1 MDAHIRNRLGKYK
14 HAEICFG
21 DVRRAVYQYSSLR
34 PNLQNFTH
42 NDGREVELFA
52 LDGTLPVMIGGVIYN
67 IPVCVWLQENH
78 PFCPPLVFV
87 KPTNTM
93 AIKVSQ
99 FVDSNGKVYHPFL
112 HEWSH
117 PKSDLAAMLQILCS
131 VFAQHP
137 PVYAKT
143 ASTPPQPSH
152 YNMPQQ
158 PGYPPHYGGYSPNPG
173 AMPPYPVGGSPRMP
187 MPQHMPMPGS
197 STGRP
202 SGSRP
207 PFTPY
212 TPACGSNMGSSNTP
226 YPVTMPNHASYPP
239 STQPSYHG
247 PAASIPPVTQA
258 NLVTTENSTAVSST
272 LKDEEIKLSLRSAV
286 EDKIKRST
294 RALFQQAQIE
304 LDELNRTQDELKR
317 GSEKLQDI
325 LQKLEREQGDV
336 DNDIKLLTQKNE
348 EISEVVNKLESNS
361 ENLEIDEAVVT
372 TAPLYNQILNLFAEE
387 NAVEDT
393 IYYLSES
400 LRKEAIDLEVF
411 LKHVRTLSRKQ
422 FMLRALLYKARKTAG
437 LTEVVG

>member
-1 MDAHIRNRLGKYK
+1 MDLHLKSKLGKYK
-14 HAEICFG
+14 HANLCLS
-21 DVRRAVYQYSSLR
+21 DVMRALHQYPTLLAD
-34 PNLQNFTH
+34 LQNFTH
-42 NDGREVELFA
+42 NDGREARLLA
-52 LDGTLPVMIGGVIYN
+52 LDGTLPVLIRGVTYN

-78 PFCPPLVFV
+78 PYVPPLVYV

-93 AIKVSQ
+93 AIKPSQ

-112 HEWSH
+112 HEWTY
-117 PKSDLAAMLQILCS
+117 PKSDLAALLQILCS
-131 VFAQHP
+131 IFAQQS
-137 PVYAKT
+137 PVYAKS
-143 ASTPPQPSH
+143 APTPPQPSS

-158 PGYPPHYGGYSPNPG
+158 PSYLPQYGGYSPNPG
-173 AMPPYPVGGSPRMP
+173 AMPPYPVGASTGMP
-187 MPQHMPMPGS
+187 MPQPGPVPGS
-197 STGRP
+197 SPGRP
-202 SGSRP
+202 SGGRP
-207 PFTPY
+207 PYPPY
-212 TPACGSNMGSSNTP
+212 PPGGGSNMGPSNPP
-226 YPVTMPNHASYPP
+226 YPVPNHASYPP
-239 STQPSYHG
+239 STQPSYSG
-247 PAASIPPVTQA
+247 PAASIPHVTQA
-258 NLVTTENSTAVSST
+258 NLDTTNGTTAVSST

-286 EDKIKRST
+286 EDKIRRSSK
-294 RALFQQAQIE
+294 ALFQQAQIE
-304 LDELNRTQDELKR
+304 LDELNRTQNELKR

-325 LQKLEREQGDV
+325 LQKLEREQADV

-348 EISEVVNKLESNS
+348 EISEVVSKLESNS

-437 LTEVVG
+437 LTEVAG

>member
-14 HAEICFG
+14 HADLCHN
-21 DVRRAVYQYSSLR
+21 DVRRALHQYSCLI

-42 NDGREVELFA
+42 NDGREVELLA
-52 LDGTLPVMIGGVIYN
+52 LDGTLPVMIRGVTYN

-78 PFCPPLVFV
+78 PYVPPLVFV
-87 KPTNTM
+87 KPTSTM
-93 AIKVSQ
+93 AIKASQ
-99 FVDSNGKVYHPFL
+99 YVDTSGKVYHPFL

-117 PKSDLAAMLQILCS
+117 PKSDLAALLQILCG
-131 VFAQHP
+131 VFAQQS
-137 PVYAKT
+137 PVYAKN
-143 ASTPPQPSH
+143 TPTPLQPTH

-158 PGYPPHYGGYSPNPG
+158 PHYPPQYGGYSPNPG

-187 MPQHMPMPGS
+187 VPQHMPMPGS
-197 STGRP
+197 SPGRP

-207 PFTPY
+207 PFPPY
-212 TPACGSNMGSSNTP
+212 PPAGGSNMGPSNPP
-226 YPVTMPNHASYPP
+226 YPVTNHARYPP

-258 NLVTTENSTAVSST
+258 NLVTTENSTAMSST
-272 LKDEEIKLSLRSAV
+272 LKDEEIKLSLRSAL
-286 EDKIKRST
+286 EDKIRRST

-317 GSEKLQDI
+317 GSEKLRDI
-325 LQKLEREQGDV
+325 LQKLEREQADV